1 MCVSS
6 DSNIVFPCKI
16 CNIIINNKDSVTSAS
31 FGFTLNV
38 VNYDPWYCISCCD
51 EILPFGKLPNKS
63 LLSLVNPDPDDH
75 DCFTNNSDAYISK
88 NSSISIKPSL
98 HLSLLFSQFHNSS
111 PEQKTDPENVVNSNF
126 YDIDQLQTLKFP
138 EKNKL
143 FSLFHINAC
152 LLNKNFDDLQHL
164 LKCTNKVFDIV
175 AVSETRIMK
184 KTSLTSNINLSN
196 YSFKFTPTE
205 STAGGRSSTY
215 PIACLINHVTIL
227 IYTKQINLNLLL
239 LK

>member
-16 CNIIINNKDSVTSAS
+16 CNIIINNKDSVTSVS

-88 NSSISIKPSL
+88 NSSLSLKPSL
-98 HLSLLFSQFHNSS
+98 
-111 PEQKTDPENVVNSNF
+111 
-126 YDIDQLQTLKFP
+126 
-138 EKNKL
+138 
-143 FSLFHINAC
+143 
-152 LLNKNFDDLQHL
+152 DL
-164 LKCTNKVFDIV
+164 
-175 AVSETRIMK
+175 
-184 KTSLTSNINLSN
+184 
-196 YSFKFTPTE
+196 
-205 STAGGRSSTY
+205 
-215 PIACLINHVTIL
+215 
-227 IYTKQINLNLLL
+227 
-239 LK
+239 

>member
-88 NSSISIKPSL
+88 NSSY
-98 HLSLLFSQFHNSS
+98 HQNLLQIYPFFS
-111 PEQKTDPENVVNSNF
+111 
-126 YDIDQLQTLKFP
+126 
-138 EKNKL
+138 
-143 FSLFHINAC
+143 
-152 LLNKNFDDLQHL
+152 
-164 LKCTNKVFDIV
+164 TN
-175 AVSETRIMK
+175 
-184 KTSLTSNINLSN
+184 
-196 YSFKFTPTE
+196 P
-205 STAGGRSSTY
+205 
-215 PIACLINHVTIL
+215 TIL
-227 IYTKQINLNLLL
+227 LLSKKLNLKIL
-239 LK
+239 